1 MSSRQRGRFP
11 GFAQCPH
18 PGEVNRPLACWGL
31 VHQENAKQ
39 RPEDATVPQSNNN
52 GLSIHYEVEGEGP
65 PLVLHH
71 GSFGSVDD
79 WRDFGYVGAL
89 KGRRT
94 LILMDSRG
102 HGKSHKPPDPAE
114 YSLASRASDV
124 IAVLDDLG
132 IRKADFMGYSM
143 GGWIGFGLARYAAD
157 RFRSLI
163 LGGAHPFQENM
174 QAFRAMLPKEPNEFL
189 ALLEPAFGV
198 HLVPAMRERM
208 VTNDLDALHALTL
221 DREDF
226 SDVLP
231 TMRMRCL
238 LFAGS
243 TDPRLPQV
251 EECARRMP
259 NVTFF
264 SPMDCGHVAALG
276 RSDLV
281 LPHLRVF
288 LNQL

>member
-1 MSSRQRGRFP
+1 LFD
-11 GFAQCPH
+11 
-18 PGEVNRPLACWGL
+18 
-31 VHQENAKQ
+31 QEHTKQ
-39 RPEDATVPQSNNN
+39 PPEDLTVPQANNK

-71 GSFGSVDD
+71 GSFGSLGD
-79 WRDFGYVGAL
+79 WRDFGYVAAL
-89 KGRRT
+89 KDHHK

-102 HGKSHKPPDPAE
+102 HGKSDKPHDPAE
-114 YSLASRASDV
+114 YSLAARASDV
-124 IAVLDDLG
+124 VAVLDDLG
-132 IRKADFMGYSM
+132 IRKADFVGYSM

-157 RFRSLI
+157 RFRSLA

-174 QAFRAMLPKEPNEFL
+174 QAFRAMLPKEPNAFL
-189 ALLEPAFGV
+189 TLLEPAFGMY
-198 HLVPAMRERM
+198 LVPAMRERL

-226 SDVLP
+226 SGVLP
-231 TMRMRCL
+231 TIRMPCL
-238 LFAGS
+238 LFVGS

-259 NVTFF
+259 NATFF
-264 SPMDCGHVAALG
+264 SLLDCGHVAALG

-281 LPHLRVF
+281 LPYLRVF
-288 LNQL
+288 LAQL